1 MAREKIN
8 IPSSQGGLVRY
19 FDTYRSK
26 IEIKPSYV
34 VILIA
39 LVIIIEIFLHLSK
52 PLG

>member
-1 MAREKIN
+1 MARDKIN

-19 FDTYRSK
+19 SEGYRSK
-26 IEIKPSYV
+26 IEIKPAYV

-39 LVIIIEIFLHLSK
+39 LVIIIEVFLHLSK